1 MTPPQM
7 REEML
12 LNTIAIS
19 WIPFYINANKQ
30 QYNRGKKLLEEQLT
44 KLALPIS
51 EFTNCFIHWLN
62 ASFKLRRYY
71 IEQYKEAFGVPLE
84 GKARGEIIV
93 EDVVKLS
100 DKPYLDNAFI
110 NLVME
115 RR

>member
-1 MTPPQM
+1 METKM
-7 REEML
+7 REEAL

-19 WIPFYINANKQ
+19 WIPFYTNANKQ
-30 QYNRGKKLLEEQLT
+30 QYNRGKQLLEEQLT
-44 KLALPIS
+44 ELALPIS
-51 EFTNCFIHWLN
+51 EFTNCFTYWLD
-62 ASFKLRRYY
+62 ADFRWRRNY
-71 IEQYKEAFGVPLE
+71 IEQYKEAFGVPSG
-84 GKARGEIIV
+84 GKTRGEVIV